1 MEIFG
6 IAAVEWMGYLASL
19 FVLLSFFM
27 RNIKALRLINTLGCL
42 FFVVYGII
50 LPAWPVAITNG
61 AIVLVNLYYLLG
73 YRKNPTT

>member
-42 FFVVYGII
+42 FLCAQHG
-50 LPAWPVAITNG
+50 
-61 AIVLVNLYYLLG
+61 
-73 YRKNPTT
+73 R